1 MAACALAAGTLSVLA
16 TPNPST
22 ILKLLAI
29 IRSEFSHLVE
39 ALAVGRR
46 HPIFLQGTTWTEPV
60 PVHGDRLAYLRTLN
74 SWHG

>member
-39 ALAVGRR
+39 ALAVGPR
-46 HPIFLQGTTWTEPV
+46 HPIFLQGTAWTEPV